1 MDIWRLIDRDHANIA
16 QLIREIPNAL
26 NGPGVVRSRERL
38 LADLLDELHAH
49 AVAVDAGLLTM
60 LDRRGEAR
68 AMVDDL
74 RREHRQVMA
83 QLDSLARGRHAPAS
97 GWLNA
102 FEDMTYGVD
111 RHLHRHGHEL
121 LPLARRLLSE
131 DEIRAA
137 GTAFVRARSRVLQS
151 GSRRPQAAAG
161 SGGLALAASL
171 GLAAAGAALLAWRLG
186 QWRGAPKPKL
196 TQTPAP
202 KPSTRGRGEEDG
214 LRRGQPR
221 ADLAAAAAPGERRP
235 GEDLRAR
242 QERLLDEAVEE
253 TFPAS
258 DPISPSRITR

>member
-38 LADLLDELHAH
+38 LFDLLGELHAH
-49 AVAVDAGLLTM
+49 AAAVDAGLLTV
-60 LDRRGEAR
+60 LDRRGETR
-68 AMVDDL
+68 AMVDEL

-83 QLDSLARGRHAPAS
+83 RLDALAQARRAPAS

-102 FEDMTYGVD
+102 FEDVTYEVD

-121 LPLARRLLSE
+121 LPLARRLLSDNE
-131 DEIRAA
+131 VREA

-151 GSRRPQAAAG
+151 RSRRPREAAG
-161 SGGLALAASL
+161 SGDLALAAGL

-186 QWRGAPKPKL
+186 RGRNA
-196 TQTPAP
+196 PAP
-202 KPSTRGRGEEDG
+202 MRGRGGQDRGEEG
-214 LRRGQPR
+214 GVRRGR
-221 ADLAAAAAPGERRP
+221 IGSDLAAAGAPGERRP
-235 GEDLRAR
+235 SEDLQAR
-242 QERLLDEAVEE
+242 QDRLLDEAVEE